1 MPKIIVE
8 NFKGIQNAEI
18 EIRDMV
24 VLIGEQASGKSTL
37 AKLVYFFKSLGE
49 EYLNFISNNL
59 GTGFDWYPKNFQNKL
74 WTEIRRN
81 FYRSFG
87 SIQNLGNFK
96 IQYIYSVEKSH
107 HLTLYPEN
115 SDGRKYLRIEFS
127 TPLHQA
133 MTGYKTSEILTT
145 IKELEQLSSG
155 QKNRFEKKAYQDA
168 IERLEQLVI
177 ALLENQSLP
186 VFIPAGRNM
195 AVTYADFFQQ
205 TFYGSLTSNLQ
216 LLTEENKINTKFVQ
230 DTYLMIKFLERV
242 NYINASFK
250 ELKTFAILT
259 TDYLTRES
267 HLSERDVEYIQ
278 GKVEKILKGKYE
290 MNDFGEVINLP
301 DRQGYVYLNNAS
313 SGQQEVIRI
322 LQDIFLIL
330 LNGEN
335 TFRVIEEPEAH
346 LFPTAQ
352 KHLIEMMTMLL
363 NKTQSQV
370 FLTTHSPYILSVIN
384 NLLFASMVQEQGD
397 SLEPNQGFFLR
408 PAQTGVYRLKD
419 GRSESIIDPETNLIA
434 QNSLDEVSDELAD
447 EFDRLYDRFL
457 RRQKN

>member
-8 NFKGIQNAEI
+8 KFKGIQNAEI

-24 VLIGEQASGKSTL
+24 VLIGEQATGKSTL
-37 AKLVYFFKSLGE
+37 AKLVYFFQSLGDL
-49 EYLNFISNNL
+49 YFDFISDRL
-59 GTGFDWYPKNFQNKL
+59 GTGFDWQKNFETSL
-74 WTEIRRN
+74 GSEISRK
-81 FYRSFG
+81 FYQFFG
-87 SIQNLGNFK
+87 SIQFSGNFK
-96 IQYIYSVEKSH
+96 IQYDDSRVNHKI
-107 HLTLYPEN
+107 TLCPE
-115 SDGRKYLRIEFS
+115 
-127 TPLHQA
+127 
-133 MTGYKTSEILTT
+133 TGYNAFNKLQTQLSPPLYEKLIAGEILA
-145 IKELEQLSSG
+145 IIQELEQSSA
-155 QKNRFEKKAYQDA
+155 QKNRHEKKAYQDS
-168 IERLEQLVI
+168 LKKLSQLVI
-177 ALLENQSLP
+177 DSFNSHLSP

-216 LLTEENKINTKFVQ
+216 RLTDENRINNKFVQ

-335 TFRVIEEPEAH
+335 TFRVVEEPEAH

-419 GRSESIIDPETNLIA
+419 GRSESIIDPETNLID

>member
-1 MPKIIVE
+1 M
-8 NFKGIQNAEI
+8 
-18 EIRDMV
+18 
-24 VLIGEQASGKSTL
+24 
-37 AKLVYFFKSLGE
+37 
-49 EYLNFISNNL
+49 
-59 GTGFDWYPKNFQNKL
+59 
-74 WTEIRRN
+74 
-81 FYRSFG
+81 
-87 SIQNLGNFK
+87 
-96 IQYIYSVEKSH
+96 
-107 HLTLYPEN
+107 
-115 SDGRKYLRIEFS
+115 
-127 TPLHQA
+127 
-133 MTGYKTSEILTT
+133 
-145 IKELEQLSSG
+145 
-155 QKNRFEKKAYQDA
+155 
-168 IERLEQLVI
+168 
-177 ALLENQSLP
+177 
-186 VFIPAGRNM
+186 
-195 AVTYADFFQQ
+195 
-205 TFYGSLTSNLQ
+205 
-216 LLTEENKINTKFVQ
+216 
-230 DTYLMIKFLERV
+230 
-242 NYINASFK
+242 
-250 ELKTFAILT
+250 T

-335 TFRVIEEPEAH
+335 TFRVVEEPEAH

-397 SLEPNQGFFLR
+397 SLEQNQGFFLR

-419 GRSESIIDPETNLIA
+419 GRIESIIDPETHLID

-447 EFDRLYDRFL
+447 EFDKISQSNRPSF
-457 RRQKN
+457 

>member
-1 MPKIIVE
+1 MQKIIVK

-24 VLIGEQASGKSTL
+24 VLIGEQATGKSTL
-37 AKLVYFFKSLGE
+37 AKLVYLFKSLGD
-49 EYLNFISNNL
+49 EYLDFISNNL
-59 GTGFDWYPKNFQNKL
+59 GTGFDWKQEFQRSL
-74 WTEIRRN
+74 WAEISRN
-81 FYRSFG
+81 FYRFFG
-87 SIQNLGNFK
+87 SIQHLQDFK
-96 IQYIYSVEKSH
+96 IEYIYSLEKNHQVS
-107 HLTLYPEN
+107 LYPEN
-115 SDGRKYLRIEFS
+115 RPDGRKNLKIDLSY
-127 TPLHQA
+127 PLYQK
-133 MTGYKTSEILTT
+133 MMQGEILT
-145 IKELEQLSSG
+145 IIQELEQLSSG
-155 QKNRFEKKAYQDA
+155 QQNRFEKKAYQDA
-168 IERLEQLVI
+168 TKRLEQFVI
-177 ALLENQSLP
+177 DSLANYLLP

-216 LLTEENKINTKFVQ
+216 RLTDDNKINNKFVQ
-230 DTYLMIKFLERV
+230 DTYLMTKFLERV

-250 ELKTFAILT
+250 ELKSFAILT
-259 TDYLTRES
+259 TEHLSRES
-267 HLSERDVEYIQ
+267 HLSDRDVEQIQ

-290 MNDFGEVINLP
+290 MSDFGEKINLP
-301 DRQGYVYLNNAS
+301 DRQGYVSLNNAS

-335 TFRVIEEPEAH
+335 TFRVVEEPEAH

-384 NLLFASMVQEQGD
+384 NLLFASMVEEQGEC
-397 SLEPNQGFFLR
+397 LEQNQGFFLR

-419 GRSESIIDPETNLIA
+419 GKSASIIDPETHLID

-457 RRQKN
+457 RR